1 MCVCKSTPRKL
12 LANPFEKLEYRLAL
26 DAPEFSDGEVAGV
39 VEHDDITAASGLVA
53 SRQHADVLW
62 LQNDV
67 GDSRLFAVNAEGEH
81 LATLETGV
89 DARDWED
96 LAIGPGPVAG
106 MDYLYIADTGDNS
119 ESRSEVVVYRVAE
132 PDVDSDQSPVS
143 ETLAGVVALRFEYP
157 DGPHDA
163 ETLIVDPETGDL
175 YLITKRDARSRI
187 YQADHPQSTNAL
199 TTLEFAGELTW
210 TAAASGDISPD
221 GDELILKDLHN
232 VYYYSRPE
240 GTSIAEA
247 LAATPEELPYISQP
261 LGEGLSFDGDG
272 MGYYTHSEG
281 ANQPLYYFERMSTPA
296 TGDLNG
302 DGAVNRED
310 VVLLAASFG
319 RSSAALVEHGDL
331 DDDGKVTLQDVAM
344 LQSRLGSSVGSAA
357 AIFAPSEEIRG
368 SLATPRRERMRIAVG
383 DLHEAA
389 TDVALASDTLVD
401 TAMRRRIVRRGSR

>member
-1 MCVCKSTPRKL
+1 MFVCKSTPRKL
-12 LANPFEKLEYRLAL
+12 AWNRFEKLEHRFAL

-39 VEHDDITAASGLVA
+39 VEYDDITAASGLVA

-67 GDSRLFAVNAEGEH
+67 GDSRLFAINRNGDH
-81 LATLETGV
+81 LATFETGV

-119 ESRSEVVVYRVAE
+119 ESRSEVVVYRVPE
-132 PDVDSDQSPVS
+132 PDVDADQSPVA
-143 ETLAGVVALRFEYP
+143 ETLSGVAALRFKYP
-157 DGPHDA
+157 DGPHDT
-163 ETLIVDPETGDL
+163 ETLIVDPATGDL

-187 YQADHPQSTNAL
+187 YQADYPQSTGAT
-199 TTLEFAGELTW
+199 TTLEFVGELTW
-210 TAAASGDISPD
+210 TAAAAGDISPD

-232 VYYYSRPE
+232 VYYYARPE

-247 LAATPEELPYISQP
+247 LAGTPEELPYISQP
-261 LGEGLSFDGDG
+261 LGEGLTFDADG

-302 DGAVNRED
+302 DGTVNRKD
-310 VVLLAASFG
+310 VALLSASFG
-319 RSSAALVEHGDL
+319 RSSAALVEHGDM
-331 DDDGKVTLQDVAM
+331 DGDGNVTLKDVAM
-344 LQSRLGSSVGSAA
+344 LQSRLGGSLGAA
-357 AIFAPSEEIRG
+357 AAVVAPSESREP
-368 SLATPRRERMRIAVG
+368 LATPRRERVRIAVG
-383 DLHEAA
+383 DVHEAA
-389 TDVALASDTLVD
+389 TDAALTSDLVVD
-401 TAMRRRIVRRGSR
+401 TAMRRRIGRLGPR